1 MPSRGG
7 LGPPPQAARLAE
19 SSPRAMPSRGGLGPP
34 PQAARL
40 AGSSPRAMPSRG
52 GLGGSSPRASRASG
66 HCARGVGPSA
76 ERGRG
81 DGPMRASRAAGRLGL
96 MHRTY
101 AELPGLMTTM
111 TGDEKH
117 GPSAT
122 STLDVLW
129 VLDDQVL
136 RVSPDRLDDPGRDR
150 FLLSKGHG
158 PAAYYAVLAAK
169 GFIPESWLAGF
180 GSAGSRLGYHPD
192 RNLVPGVEI
201 ASGSL
206 GHGLPIGVGVAHGLL
221 AQGPPGLGDTAP
233 RVYVLVG
240 DAELD
245 EGSNNE
251 AIVYAG
257 AAGL

>member
-1 MPSRGG
+1 MRTAGT
-7 LGPPPQAARLAE
+7 
-19 SSPRAMPSRGGLGPP
+19 
-34 PQAARL
+34 
-40 AGSSPRAMPSRG
+40 AGS
-52 GLGGSSPRASRASG
+52 L
-66 HCARGVGPSA
+66 
-76 ERGRG
+76 
-81 DGPMRASRAAGRLGL
+81 DGMA
-96 MHRTY
+96 RTY
-101 AELPGLMTTM
+101 TELPGLMTLM

-129 VLDDQVL
+129 VLYDQVL
-136 RVSPDRLDDPGRDR
+136 RVSPDTVGDPGRDR

-169 GFIPESWLAGF
+169 GFFPEAWLADF
-180 GSAGSRLGYHPD
+180 GSASSRLGYHPD
-192 RNLVPGVEI
+192 RNLIPGVEI

-206 GHGLPIGVGVAHGLL
+206 GHGLPLGVGLAHGLI
-221 AQGPPGLGDTAP
+221 ARGLLAP

-245 EGSNNE
+245 EGSNSE

-257 AAGL
+257 AVGLANLTVVAVDNQSSSYGWGPGGIEAHFAVSGWSSVRVSGRDHAALASAFRVTSAGVGGFGGFGGRASARGGHGRGEGVISS

>member
-1 MPSRGG
+1 MRGG
-7 LGPPPQAARLAE
+7 LT
-19 SSPRAMPSRGGLGPP
+19 
-34 PQAARL
+34 
-40 AGSSPRAMPSRG
+40 
-52 GLGGSSPRASRASG
+52 
-66 HCARGVGPSA
+66 
-76 ERGRG
+76 
-81 DGPMRASRAAGRLGL
+81 AGRLDG
-96 MHRTY
+96 MRTY
-101 AELPGLMTTM
+101 AELPGLMTMM

-129 VLDDQVL
+129 VLYDQVL
-136 RVSPDRLDDPGRDR
+136 RVSPDRLDDPGRDW

-169 GFIPESWLAGF
+169 GFIPEAWLPGF

-206 GHGLPIGVGVAHGLL
+206 GHGLPLGVGVAHGLL
-221 AQGPPGLGDTAP
+221 ARGLVSP
-233 RVYVLVG
+233 RVFVLVG

-245 EGSNNE
+245 EGSNSE

-257 AAGL
+257 AAGLPNLVVIAVDNRSSSYGWGPGGIEAHFAVAGWSVTRVPGRDHAALAAVLGSRRAAGGPRLVVAEVEAKS

>member
-1 MPSRGG
+1 MRGG
-7 LGPPPQAARLAE
+7 
-19 SSPRAMPSRGGLGPP
+19 PR
-34 PQAARL
+34 
-40 AGSSPRAMPSRG
+40 
-52 GLGGSSPRASRASG
+52 
-66 HCARGVGPSA
+66 
-76 ERGRG
+76 
-81 DGPMRASRAAGRLGL
+81 AGRLAL
-96 MHRTY
+96 MRSY
-101 AELPGLMTTM
+101 AELTGLMTQM

-129 VLDDQVL
+129 VLYDQIL
-136 RVSPDRLDDPGRDR
+136 RVSPGSVSDPGRDR

-169 GFIPESWLAGF
+169 EFIPESWLAGF

-192 RNLVPGVEI
+192 RSLVPGVEI

-221 AQGPPGLGDTAP
+221 ARGLGKA
-233 RVYVLVG
+233 RVFVLVG

-245 EGSNNE
+245 EGSNSE

-257 AAGL
+257 AVGLPNLTVVAVDNQSSTYGWGPGGIEAHFAVDGWSTVRVSGRDHEALASAFRVTSAGAGSGSASGGPQLVVAEVEGKE

>member
-1 MPSRGG
+1 M
-7 LGPPPQAARLAE
+7 
-19 SSPRAMPSRGGLGPP
+19 RA
-34 PQAARL
+34 
-40 AGSSPRAMPSRG
+40 
-52 GLGGSSPRASRASG
+52 
-66 HCARGVGPSA
+66 
-76 ERGRG
+76 GRG
-81 DGPMRASRAAGRLGL
+81 AGRLFP
-96 MHRTY
+96 MRTY
-101 AELPGLMTTM
+101 AELPGLMTLM

-129 VLDDQVL
+129 VLYDQVL
-136 RVSPDRLDDPGRDR
+136 RVSPDTVGDPVRDR

-169 GFIPESWLAGF
+169 GFFPESWLTGF
-180 GSAGSRLGYHPD
+180 GSASSPLGYHPD
-192 RNLVPGVEI
+192 RSLVPGVEI

-206 GHGLPIGVGVAHGLL
+206 GHGLPIGVGLAHGLL
-221 AQGPPGLGDTAP
+221 AQGLSAP

-257 AAGL
+257 AVGLPNLTVVAVDNQSSSYGWGPGGIEAHFAVGGWSTVRVDGRDHEALASAFRVTAAGAASAGPQLVVATVEGKEMEA

>member
-1 MPSRGG
+1 M
-7 LGPPPQAARLAE
+7 
-19 SSPRAMPSRGGLGPP
+19 
-34 PQAARL
+34 
-40 AGSSPRAMPSRG
+40 
-52 GLGGSSPRASRASG
+52 
-66 HCARGVGPSA
+66 
-76 ERGRG
+76 
-81 DGPMRASRAAGRLGL
+81 
-96 MHRTY
+96 RTY
-101 AELPGLMTTM
+101 AELPGLMTLM

-129 VLDDQVL
+129 VLYDQIL
-136 RVSPDRLDDPGRDR
+136 RVSPGSAADPGRDR

-169 GFIPESWLAGF
+169 EFIPESWLADF
-180 GSAGSRLGYHPD
+180 GSASSPLGYHPD
-192 RNLVPGVEI
+192 RSLVPGVEI

-221 AQGPPGLGDTAP
+221 AQGLVVP
-233 RVYVLVG
+233 RVFVLVG

-245 EGSNNE
+245 EGSNSE

-257 AAGL
+257 AVGLPNLTVVAVDNRSSSYGWGPGGIEAHFAAAGWSATRVSGRDHAALAAAFRITAAGGPAGPQLVVATVEGKEIAA